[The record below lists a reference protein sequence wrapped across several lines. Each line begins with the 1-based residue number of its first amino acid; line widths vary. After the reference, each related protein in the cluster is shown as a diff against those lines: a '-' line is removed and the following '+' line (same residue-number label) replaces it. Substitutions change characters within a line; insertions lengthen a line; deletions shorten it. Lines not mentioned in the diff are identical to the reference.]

1 MTRGR
6 ILVGCA
12 ALLFGLQI
20 QSKVPASSQA
30 DRPVPFKVGETL
42 TYDVSW
48 STFMTAGSAALV
60 VKERRAM
67 SGGGAAYDLVA
78 DGRPIGLLDAIY
90 HVYYKSESLL
100 DVGTLRPVSASL
112 FSEEAKRTTRR
123 LTRFTG
129 RNIIEFQPDQ
139 NAPVEKR
146 TVPEGSLDPLSAFY
160 VIRTQALAS
169 GRTFAMSVVDGS
181 DIYKTQWQISGP
193 EPIAASGS
201 TTQAWKL
208 TPTMLDE
215 RGQPIP
221 NMRLTLWISN
231 DARKV
236 PLKLQVGLP
245 VGNFVLTLSKSSG

>member
-1 MTRGR
+1 MTRDR
-6 ILVGCA
+6 ILGGCA
-12 ALLFGLQI
+12 AVFFGLLI

-48 STFMTAGSAALV
+48 SMYMTAGSATLA

-67 SGGGAAYDLVA
+67 SGGGAAYDLVTE
-78 DGRPIGLLDAIY
+78 GRPIGLVDAIY
-90 HVYYKSESLL
+90 HVYYKAESLL
-100 DVGTLRPVSASL
+100 DARTLQPVTATL
-112 FSEEAKRTTRR
+112 FSEEAKRTNLR

-129 RNIIEFQPDQ
+129 RNTIEFQAEQ
-139 NAPVEKR
+139 NAPIEKR
-146 TVPEGSLDPLSAFY
+146 TVPNGSMDPLSALY
-160 VIRTQALAS
+160 VIRTQTLTS
-169 GRTFAMSVVDGS
+169 GGTFAMPVVDGS
-181 DIYKTQWQISGP
+181 DVYKTRWQVSGP
-193 EPIAASGS
+193 ESIAAAGS

-208 TPTMLDE
+208 TPTLLDE
-215 RGQPIP
+215 HDQPIP

-245 VGNFVLTLSKSSG
+245 VGNFVLTLSKSIG